1 MIVSLNA
8 SISASISAYDK
19 LRQAILS
26 LELSPGA
33 VLTERQLEGF
43 LETSRTTV
51 RSALARLEN
60 EGLVARDGR
69 GYMVTP
75 IDLREIQHA
84 CEFREAIELAAV
96 RATIERASNDAI
108 QTVFLRLENTVPD
121 TNLETY
127 MSRATDFHVSLAQLS
142 NNPFFVRALEDV
154 LTRLARARWFEA
166 STQPAR
172 ERANAEHRRILE
184 CLQARDAA
192 ATERE
197 IKAHLT
203 RSKDRLLNALLG
215 SNQLQIRA
223 SNRKP

>member
-1 MIVSLNA
+1 MLSSLNTN
-8 SISASISAYDK
+8 ASISAYDK
-19 LRQAILS
+19 LRQSILG

-33 VLTERQLEGF
+33 VLTERQLEGL

-69 GYMVTP
+69 GYMVAP

-84 CEFREAIELAAV
+84 CEFREAIELAAAH
-96 RATIERASNDAI
+96 ATIERASDDAI
-108 QTVFLRLENTVPD
+108 QAVFLRLKNTVPD

-142 NNPFFVRALEDV
+142 GNPFFVRALEDV

-166 STQPAR
+166 RTKPAR
-172 ERANAEHRRILE
+172 ERANTEHQRILE
-184 CLQARDAA
+184 RIQKRDSDAA
-192 ATERE
+192 ERE
-197 IKAHLT
+197 IKAHLA
-203 RSKDRLLNALLG
+203 RSRDRLLNALLE
-215 SNQLQIRA
+215 SNQLQIRG
-223 SNRKP
+223 SKS